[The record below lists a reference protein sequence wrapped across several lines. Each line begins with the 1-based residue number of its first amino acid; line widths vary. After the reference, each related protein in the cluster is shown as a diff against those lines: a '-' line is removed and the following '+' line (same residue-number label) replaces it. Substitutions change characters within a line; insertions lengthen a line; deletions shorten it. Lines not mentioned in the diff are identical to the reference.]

1 MPVHGGG
8 QKRAGWGPFLR
19 VDKWIARRGVWRE
32 GLLESFNNTDEAL
45 LIEIAVVQNWI
56 VAEVPLEV
64 L

>member
-45 LIEIAVVQNWI
+45 LIEIAVV
-56 VAEVPLEV
+56 
-64 L
+64 